1 MVFKLLFPSDPAKNP
16 LAKKY
21 ARLSYRQCTDDS
33 LRVMDGESPSASSL
47 TLFQASAHAVFVLS
61 LHYAETAITLC
72 KENNIPVLVLN
83 MLERG
88 TIMRAVL
95 GEPVGTVVC
104 EGCDEDEAV
113 LLA

>member
-1 MVFKLLFPSDPAKNP
+1 MELRKPLCPLEGKLALVRNLIFRLTHVIADPAKNP

-33 LRVMDGESPSASSL
+33 LRVMD
-47 TLFQASAHAVFVLS
+47 
-61 LHYAETAITLC
+61 ETAITLC

-95 GEPVGTVVC
+95 GESVGTVVC
-104 EGCDEDEAV
+104 EGCDDGEEAV